1 MTKHNSKV
9 ANLWNTT
16 VLILAVLVPF
26 SLMAQQ
32 PTGKILG
39 TVTDP
44 AGAVVPGATVTV
56 TNTATRVSSQTQT
69 DKDGNFQVLA
79 LPIGNYQVAA
89 EREGF
94 AKSLAEARTLEINQ
108 SVRMDIKL
116 KLGSRT
122 ETITVESRAS
132 GVETVNPTLG
142 QSITVNSLVG
152 LPLNVRNPYDLA
164 LLLPGVTE
172 ANPNSGSTQQSTVGN
187 FSVAGGRPDSV
198 TFLLDGGVNNNL
210 LNNGVVFSPNPDTL
224 GEFRVLTSNYTA
236 EYGRNGAG
244 VISAVTKSGTNTL
257 HGSVFEFLRN
267 DIFNANSYFN
277 NRNNIPK
284 EILKRNQFGFTVGGP
299 VTIPHVVDGRDKLFF
314 FASYAG

>member
-172 ANPNSGSTQQSTVGN
+172 ANPNSGSTQQSTVGAATALAL
-187 FSVAGGRPDSV
+187 SAP
-198 TFLLDGGVNNNL
+198 
-210 LNNGVVFSPNPDTL
+210 SPNPAPIPC
-224 GEFRVLTSNYTA
+224 TA
-236 EYGRNGAG
+236 ASSSSCAT
-244 VISAVTKSGTNTL
+244 ISSMPTHISITETIFPRKS
-257 HGSVFEFLRN
+257 
-267 DIFNANSYFN
+267 
-277 NRNNIPK
+277 
-284 EILKRNQFGFTVGGP
+284 
-299 VTIPHVVDGRDKLFF
+299 
-314 FASYAG
+314 